1 MLNLKRAVG
10 RRELITRGLVI
21 GVVLSSALI
30 LSACYHGKSTSS
42 NQTSTTAQSQ
52 ANQQAT
58 SEPEEGAIVITA
70 TDAGFTPAQVTVK
83 SGGKV
88 AYTNNSSAKIQ
99 VASDPHPVHTANDE
113 LTEGDFVMEIA
124 PGASATVTLTK
135 TGTWG
140 YHAHLNP
147 GIRGKIV
154 VE

>member
-10 RRELITRGLVI
+10 I

-30 LSACYHGKSTSS
+30 LSACYHSKSTS
-42 NQTSTTAQSQ
+42 QTQTQQQSRT
-52 ANQQAT
+52 NQQAT

-88 AYTNNSSAKIQ
+88 AYTNNSSKKIQ
-99 VASDPHPVHTANDE
+99 IASDPHPVHTANDE

-124 PGASATVTLTK
+124 PQASATVTVTK

-140 YHAHLNP
+140 YHDHLNP
-147 GIRGKIV
+147 GMRAKVV
-154 VE
+154 VEE

>member
-1 MLNLKRAVG
+1 MLNLKRAIG
-10 RRELITRGLVI
+10 F

-30 LSACYHGKSTSS
+30 LAACYHGKSTSS

-88 AYTNNSSAKIQ
+88 AYTNNSSKKIQ
-99 VASDPHPVHTANDE
+99 IASDPHPVHTANGE
-113 LTEGDFVMEIA
+113 LSGGQFVLEIS
-124 PGASATVTLTK
+124 PGALATVVVNK
-135 TGTWG
+135 IGTWG
-140 YHAHLNP
+140 YHDHLNP
-147 GIRGKIV
+147 GVRGKV
-154 VE
+154 TVE

>member
-10 RRELITRGLVI
+10 V

-30 LSACYHGKSTSS
+30 LSACYHEKSTSS
-42 NQTSTTAQSQ
+42 NQTQTGL
-52 ANQQAT
+52 QQQTGSRVT
-58 SEPEEGAIVITA
+58 SGVAEGAVVITL
-70 TDAGFTPAQVTVK
+70 TDGGFTPAQVSVK

-99 VASDPHPVHTANDE
+99 IGSDPHPVHTANDE
-113 LTEGDFVMEIA
+113 LTGGDFVIELA
-124 PGASATVTLTK
+124 PGVSATVTLTK

-140 YHAHLNP
+140 YHDHLNP
-147 GIRGKIV
+147 GIRGKVV